1 MNEFIRAMDGLPKLV
16 KILLAI
22 PCLDIIWVIYRLVK
36 SINANDMIFLIV
48 AVLLIVIGLP
58 WLWLVDIITLI
69 INMVFKQITRM
80 NAGYSFSVENFN
92 FLSVRKYTE
101 HNSAF

>member
-58 WLWLVDIITLI
+58 FLITHTGILRWLWLVDIITLI
-69 INMVFKQITRM
+69 ITDNVIW
-80 NAGYSFSVENFN
+80 FS
-92 FLSVRKYTE
+92 SK
-101 HNSAF
+101 

>member
-1 MNEFIRAMDGLPKLV
+1 MNNFIKAMDDLPQLA

-22 PCLDIIWVIYRLVK
+22 PCLDIIWVVYRLIK
-36 SINANDMIFLIV
+36 SVSENDLIFIII

-69 INMVFKQITRM
+69 LTDNVIW
-80 NAGYSFSVENFN
+80 FS
-92 FLSVRKYTE
+92 SK
-101 HNSAF
+101 

>member
-36 SINANDMIFLIV
+36 SINANDMIF
-48 AVLLIVIGLP
+48 
-58 WLWLVDIITLI
+58 
-69 INMVFKQITRM
+69 
-80 NAGYSFSVENFN
+80 
-92 FLSVRKYTE
+92 
-101 HNSAF
+101 

>member
-1 MNEFIRAMDGLPKLV
+1 MNDFIKAMDGLPKLV

-36 SINANDMIFLIV
+36 SVNANDLVFIII

-58 WLWLVDIITLI
+58 WLWLVDIITI
-69 INMVFKQITRM
+69 IVTDNVIWF
-80 NAGYSFSVENFN
+80 SFFNSVQ
-92 FLSVRKYTE
+92 RRR
-101 HNSAF
+101 

>member
-1 MNEFIRAMDGLPKLV
+1 MHIIFLTRSVYHERIYQSNGRSAQIGQNFARNPA
-16 KILLAI
+16 
-22 PCLDIIWVIYRLVK
+22 CLDIIWVIYRLVK

-69 INMVFKQITRM
+69 ITDNVIW
-80 NAGYSFSVENFN
+80 FS
-92 FLSVRKYTE
+92 SK
-101 HNSAF
+101 

>member
-69 INMVFKQITRM
+69 ITDN
-80 NAGYSFSVENFN
+80 
-92 FLSVRKYTE
+92 
-101 HNSAF
+101 

>member
-1 MNEFIRAMDGLPKLV
+1 MNEFIR
-16 KILLAI
+16 AI

-69 INMVFKQITRM
+69 ITDNVIW
-80 NAGYSFSVENFN
+80 FS
-92 FLSVRKYTE
+92 SK
-101 HNSAF
+101 

>member
-58 WLWLVDIITLI
+58 WLVDIITLI
-69 INMVFKQITRM
+69 ITDNVIW
-80 NAGYSFSVENFN
+80 FS
-92 FLSVRKYTE
+92 SK
-101 HNSAF
+101 

>member
-1 MNEFIRAMDGLPKLV
+1 MNEFIRAIDGLPKLV

-69 INMVFKQITRM
+69 ITDNVIW
-80 NAGYSFSVENFN
+80 FS
-92 FLSVRKYTE
+92 SK
-101 HNSAF
+101 

>member
-1 MNEFIRAMDGLPKLV
+1 MHIIFLTRSVYHERIYQSNGRDGLPKLV

-69 INMVFKQITRM
+69 ITDNVIW
-80 NAGYSFSVENFN
+80 FS
-92 FLSVRKYTE
+92 SK
-101 HNSAF
+101 

>member
-1 MNEFIRAMDGLPKLV
+1 MNEFIRAMDGLPKF

-48 AVLLIVIGLP
+48 AVLLIVIDLP

-69 INMVFKQITRM
+69 ITDNVIW
-80 NAGYSFSVENFN
+80 FS
-92 FLSVRKYTE
+92 SK
-101 HNSAF
+101 

>member
-48 AVLLIVIGLP
+48 AVLLIISIFYRFENILN
-58 WLWLVDIITLI
+58 IIQL
-69 INMVFKQITRM
+69 FKSERR
-80 NAGYSFSVENFN
+80 V
-92 FLSVRKYTE
+92 
-101 HNSAF
+101 

>member
-22 PCLDIIWVIYRLVK
+22 PCLDIICVIYRLVK

-69 INMVFKQITRM
+69 ITDNVIW
-80 NAGYSFSVENFN
+80 FS
-92 FLSVRKYTE
+92 SK
-101 HNSAF
+101 